1 MTTSVF
7 MLAMVGLTSI
17 GSYLVGV
24 KWLGFPGRALRPA
37 VDKMLE
43 CIGATLVFAAL
54 NVVLAAAIIL
64 VLRSI
69 TGTFVSIYVINDV
82 TWLGLSLLQGLTF
95 SWWRALAG
103 SRERGK
109 DR

>member
-1 MTTSVF
+1 MRTSVF
-7 MLAMVGLTSI
+7 MLAMASLTSI

-24 KWLGFPGRALRPA
+24 TWLGLPARPA

-43 CIGATLVFAAL
+43 CIGATLVFTAL

-64 VLRSI
+64 GLRSL
-69 TGTFVSIYVINDV
+69 TGAFVSIYVINDV

-95 SWWRALAG
+95 WWWRALG
-103 SRERGK
+103 SSREREK

>member
-7 MLAMVGLTSI
+7 MLAMVSLTSI

-54 NVVLAAAIIL
+54 NVALAATIIL
-64 VLRSI
+64 GLRSL
-69 TGTFVSIYVINDV
+69 TGTFVSVYVINDV

-95 SWWRALAG
+95 WWWRALG
-103 SRERGK
+103 SSHEKEK

>member
-7 MLAMVGLTSI
+7 MLAMVSLTSI
-17 GSYLVGV
+17 GTYLVGV

-37 VDKMLE
+37 VDRMLE

-54 NVVLAAAIIL
+54 NVALAATIIL
-64 VLRSI
+64 GLRSL
-69 TGTFVSIYVINDV
+69 TGTFVSVYVINDV

-95 SWWRALAG
+95 WWWRALAR
-103 SRERGK
+103 SAQHRTTR
-109 DR
+109 